1 MPVTAADASR
11 ADLISSAQAL
21 VEVRE
26 RADRHSRS
34 EKVPDVDGI
43 MATVT
48 PADQL
53 TWSKCFAWSL
63 VPGPDGRA
71 IRART
76 TLDEVREFYE
86 WRTSLDV
93 PEQGIR
99 PSLTDIR
106 ASWYLFQEAHP
117 TAMRDVNTGEVSRVV
132 EALTL
137 FTMDGHEGIN
147 SEIVWLRM
155 DDVSLDAAAR
165 ASQWQAYLDALRG
178 QDSAKLAGLMTPD
191 VQGAVRDYVGAVPP
205 FVAIHGR
212 DEMRQH
218 YERIF
223 SRYELRRA
231 DVLQSRVGGW
241 FVFYELLLTLRARE
255 GADAGREFACRV
267 AEYMP
272 FDPAGFFQ
280 GRCGYGT
287 ELLPI

>member
-1 MPVTAADASR
+1 MPATATDAR
-11 ADLISSAQAL
+11 QADLMASARAL

-26 RADRHSRS
+26 RAAAHSRA
-34 EKVPDVDGI
+34 EKIPDVDGI

-53 TWSKCFAWSL
+53 TWSKCYAWSL
-63 VPGPDGRA
+63 VPGPDGGA

-93 PEQGIR
+93 PEEGAR
-99 PSLTDIR
+99 PSLTEIR
-106 ASWYLFQEAHP
+106 SSWYSFGEAHP
-117 TAMRDVNTGEVSRVV
+117 TVMRDVNTGEVSRVV

-147 SEIVWLRM
+147 SEIVWLRT
-155 DDVSLDAAAR
+155 DNVSLDAAAR

-191 VQGAVRDYVGAVPP
+191 VQGAVRDYVDADPP

-212 DEMRQH
+212 DEMRA
-218 YERIF
+218 YYDRMF

-231 DVLQSRVGGW
+231 DVLQSRVGEW
-241 FVFYELLLTLRARE
+241 FVFYEVLLTLRARE
-255 GADAGREFACRV
+255 GADAGHEFACRV
-267 AEYMP
+267 AEYLP
-272 FDPAGFFQ
+272 FDLAGSFQ

>member
-1 MPVTAADASR
+1 MPATTADAR
-11 ADLISSAQAL
+11 QADLITSARAL

-26 RADRHSRS
+26 RTAAHSRA

-53 TWSKCFAWSL
+53 TWSQCYAWSL
-63 VPGPDGRA
+63 VPGPDGRT

-93 PEQGIR
+93 PEEGAR
-99 PSLTDIR
+99 PSLSEIR
-106 ASWYLFQEAHP
+106 SSWYNFNEAHP
-117 TAMRDVNTGEVSRVV
+117 TVMRDVNTGEVSRIV
-132 EALTL
+132 EALTI
-137 FTMDGHEGIN
+137 FTMDGREGIN
-147 SEIVWLRM
+147 SEIVWLRT

-178 QDSAKLAGLMTPD
+178 QDAEKLAGLMTLD
-191 VQGAVRDYVGAVPP
+191 VQSAVRDYVDAVPP
-205 FVAIHGR
+205 FAAIHGR
-212 DEMRQH
+212 DEMRA
-218 YERIF
+218 YYDRMF
-223 SRYELRRA
+223 TRYELLRA
-231 DVLQSRVGGW
+231 DVLQSRVGEW
-241 FVFYELLLTLRARE
+241 FVFYEALLTLRARE
-255 GADAGREFACRV
+255 GADEGREFACRI
-267 AEYMP
+267 AEYLP
-272 FDPAGFFQ
+272 FDPAGSFQ

>member
-1 MPVTAADASR
+1 MPVTTADPGR
-11 ADLISSAQAL
+11 ADLITSARAL

-26 RADRHSRS
+26 RTAAHSRA

-63 VPGPDGRA
+63 VPGPDGRT

-76 TLDEVREFYE
+76 TLDEVREFYK

-93 PEQGIR
+93 PAEGAK
-99 PSLTDIR
+99 PGLTEIR
-106 ASWYLFQEAHP
+106 ASWYSFQEAHP
-117 TAMRDVNTGEVSRVV
+117 TVMHDVNTGEVSRVV

-155 DDVSLDAAAR
+155 DDVSLDAATR
-165 ASQWQAYLDALRG
+165 ASQWQAYLDAVRG

-191 VQGAVRDYVGAVPP
+191 VQGAVRDYVDAVPP

-212 DEMRQH
+212 DEMRA
-218 YERIF
+218 YYDRMF
-223 SRYELRRA
+223 SRYEIRRA
-231 DVLQSRVGGW
+231 DVLQSRVGEW
-241 FVFYELLLTLRARE
+241 FVFYEALLTLRARE
-255 GADAGREFACRV
+255 GVDAGREFACRV

-272 FDPAGFFQ
+272 FDPAGSFQ